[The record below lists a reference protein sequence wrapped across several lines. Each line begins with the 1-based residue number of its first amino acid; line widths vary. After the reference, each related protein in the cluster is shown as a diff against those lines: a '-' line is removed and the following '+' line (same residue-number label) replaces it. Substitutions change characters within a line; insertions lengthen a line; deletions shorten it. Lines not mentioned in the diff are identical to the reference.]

1 MGPEPER
8 ATIEDSEEAED
19 GTDADVRRWMEA
31 EHREAELAEE
41 DGPLPVVMN
50 RWTALSMSPQICRT
64 LLDCVDGEPDS
75 LSDVCDSHGIRS
87 EANADGL
94 KLLVQV
100 DHES

>member
-1 MGPEPER
+1 MSKLCKIV
-8 ATIEDSEEAED
+8 ANTLTVLI
-19 GTDADVRRWMEA
+19 V
-31 EHREAELAEE
+31 LAEFLGTAA
-41 DGPLPVVMN
+41 DDLKAALLPWPLACRDVPMDS
-50 RWTALSMSPQICRT
+50 ALNVPTDCRT

-75 LSDVCDSHGIRS
+75 LSDVCDSHGIRL